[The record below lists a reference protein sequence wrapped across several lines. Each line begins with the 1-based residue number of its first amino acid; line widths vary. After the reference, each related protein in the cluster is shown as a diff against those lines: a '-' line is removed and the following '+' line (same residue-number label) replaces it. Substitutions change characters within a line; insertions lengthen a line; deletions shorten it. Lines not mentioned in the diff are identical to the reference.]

1 MNGSRRLPIYVVFM
15 TLTRSYLTSFAVP
28 ALGRRLALWR
38 NECPIWKCDLP
49 KWGRQQL
56 IDKFIA
62 NASCQVANDTKIRD
76 VGMIPRI
83 CPIDG
88 RQRDAVIE
96 LFVGMFDIGI
106 GFNRISIPIVRKAS
120 CIVITSRCLV
130 SGVSEIV
137 AAFVRCY
144 GVERRSDAAPDV
156 FVRSPGSL
164 SHAWQRPV

>member
-1 MNGSRRLPIYVVFM
+1 MNGSRCLPIYVVFM

-56 IDKFIA
+56 TGKFIA
-62 NASCQVANDTKIRD
+62 NASCQVANDTKIHD

-88 RQRDAVIE
+88 RQRDAATE
-96 LFVGMFDIGI
+96 LFAGMFDVGI
-106 GFNRISIPIVRKAS
+106 WFNGITIPTVKKAS
-120 CIVITSRCLV
+120 YTMMTSRFLLY
-130 SGVSEIV
+130 GVSEIV
-137 AAFVRCY
+137 AALVRFY

-164 SHAWQRPV
+164 SHGWQRPI